1 MKKIFFLVFFF
12 SLITCFSQQLPQLTL
27 RSFDYTVFNPASN
40 GIKPYSEIMLHHRSQ
55 WVGFTNAP
63 NTQFLTYNGK
73 INEIMGIGSYIMNDI
88 TGPTRRFSASVA
100 YNYKAKFENFRLSLG
115 LAAGIMQYGI
125 DGNKISLYQIND
137 NVIAEHISMKS
148 ICPNVDF
155 GVLLYNDKFYTGISI
170 MQLLANKI
178 KFNAENINTT
188 INLVNHF
195 YITSGYKIE
204 LNKEIMLQPSF
215 LVGGTFGTPLL
226 IDLGLRVD
234 FFQEKI
240 TAGIGFRT
248 NDAIVLL
255 AGVKIKNQFTIAYSY
270 DIVISTLR
278 KYNSGSHD
286 IILSFYFLQKNKHG
300 RFRKYH

>member
-1 MKKIFFLVFFF
+1 MKKIFFILFFF
-12 SLITCFSQQLPQLTL
+12 NLITCLAQQLPQLSL
-27 RSFDYTVFNPASN
+27 RSFDYTVFNPATN
-40 GIKPYSEIMLHHRSQ
+40 GTKPYSEVMLHHRSQ

-63 NTQFLTYNGK
+63 STQFLTYNGK

-88 TGPTRRFSASVA
+88 TGPTRRFAASVA
-100 YNYKAKFENFRLSLG
+100 YNYKAKFENLRLSIG

-125 DGNKISLYQIND
+125 DGNKISLYQHND
-137 NVIAEHISMKS
+137 NIVAERISMKS

-188 INLVNHF
+188 INLTNHF

-204 LNKEIMLQPSF
+204 LNKEILLQPSF
-215 LVGGTFGTPLL
+215 LVGGTIGTPLL
-226 IDLGLRVD
+226 IDFGLRTD
-234 FFQEKI
+234 FQEKI

-270 DIVISTLR
+270 DIVFSTLR

-286 IILSFYFLQKNKHG
+286 IILSFYFLQRNKRG
-300 RFRKYH
+300 KFRKYH

>member
-1 MKKIFFLVFFF
+1 
-12 SLITCFSQQLPQLTL
+12 
-27 RSFDYTVFNPASN
+27 
-40 GIKPYSEIMLHHRSQ
+40 
-55 WVGFTNAP
+55 
-63 NTQFLTYNGK
+63 
-73 INEIMGIGSYIMNDI
+73 
-88 TGPTRRFSASVA
+88 
-100 YNYKAKFENFRLSLG
+100 
-115 LAAGIMQYGI
+115 
-125 DGNKISLYQIND
+125 
-137 NVIAEHISMKS
+137 
-148 ICPNVDF
+148 
-155 GVLLYNDKFYTGISI
+155 

-188 INLVNHF
+188 INLTNHF

-204 LNKEIMLQPSF
+204 LNKEILLQPSF
-215 LVGGTFGTPLL
+215 LVGGTIGTPLL
-226 IDLGLRVD
+226 IDFGLRTD
-234 FFQEKI
+234 FQEKI

-270 DIVISTLR
+270 DIVFSTLR

>member
-1 MKKIFFLVFFF
+1 
-12 SLITCFSQQLPQLTL
+12 
-27 RSFDYTVFNPASN
+27 
-40 GIKPYSEIMLHHRSQ
+40 
-55 WVGFTNAP
+55 
-63 NTQFLTYNGK
+63 
-73 INEIMGIGSYIMNDI
+73 
-88 TGPTRRFSASVA
+88 
-100 YNYKAKFENFRLSLG
+100 
-115 LAAGIMQYGI
+115 
-125 DGNKISLYQIND
+125 
-137 NVIAEHISMKS
+137 
-148 ICPNVDF
+148 
-155 GVLLYNDKFYTGISI
+155 
-170 MQLLANKI
+170 
-178 KFNAENINTT
+178 
-188 INLVNHF
+188 
-195 YITSGYKIE
+195 